1 MLFKRFGQAAAAVYG
16 CLFIIVLVVVVVA
29 LLAGWLKFQNI

>member
-1 MLFKRFGQAAAAVYG
+1 MLFKRFGQAAGAVYG
-16 CLFIIVLVVVVVA
+16 CLLIIVLVVMVVA